1 MRKDPYN
8 LSELL
13 SPSIE
18 ALGYQLWGIEF
29 HPNSKNA
36 ILRIYIDKEDGI
48 GIEDCEIV
56 SNQVAGLLDV
66 HDPITMAYT
75 LEVSSPGLDRYFF
88 TSEQFAA
95 YKDQLIAFQ
104 LRSAID
110 NRRRFQGKIMDVTES
125 DLSVIIKLENDQ
137 FSDEPISIPL
147 SNIDRAQLVIDF

>member
-88 TSEQFAA
+88 TPEQFAA
-95 YKDQLIAFQ
+95 YQNQLIAFQ

-110 NRRRFQGKIMDVTES
+110 NRRRFQGKVVAVTES
-125 DLSVIIKLENDQ
+125 DLSVVIKLENDQ
-137 FSDEPISIPL
+137 FSDEPISVPL

>member
-88 TSEQFAA
+88 TPEQFAT
-95 YKDQLIAFQ
+95 YQNQLIAFQ

-110 NRRRFQGKIMDVTES
+110 NRRRFQGKVVAVTES
-125 DLSVIIKLENDQ
+125 DLSVVIKLENDQ
-137 FSDEPISIPL
+137 FSDEPISVPL

>member
-8 LSELL
+8 LTELL

-29 HPNSKNA
+29 HPNTKNA
-36 ILRIYIDKEDGI
+36 ILRIFIDKENGI

-75 LEVSSPGLDRYFF
+75 LEVSSPGLDRHFF
-88 TSEQFAA
+88 YPEQFAA
-95 YKDQLIAFQ
+95 YKDQLISFQ
-104 LRSAID
+104 LRSAIN
-110 NRRRFQGKIMDVTES
+110 NRRRFQGKVVDVIDN
-125 DLSVIIKLENDQ
+125 DLSIIMKLENNQ
-137 FSDEPISIPL
+137 FAEEAIIVPI
-147 SNIDRAQLVIDF
+147 SNIDRAQLEIDF